1 MTSGRDPR
9 PGSPERAPSEGSPE
23 ASVASETPPSAPAQ
37 ADPAPSSVETKPDDK
52 ASPAETAETAKT
64 APPKDTDRGK
74 PRKRRGRGA
83 LAFLRELPVL
93 LLVAFILA
101 LLIKTFLIQAFY
113 IPSESME
120 PTLNIGDRVLVNK
133 VVYHLHPP
141 RRGDIIVFED
151 PHPTAQDNRNVLST
165 FWHWLTEGFGVSTNP
180 EKDFIKRVVGLPG
193 DTVAIRH
200 CKVMI
205 NGKVLQ
211 EPYKHVRDC
220 REYGPHRVPK
230 DNVFVMGDNRPNSSD
245 SRFALRDIP
254 EDKIVG
260 RAFVIIW
267 PPSRW
272 QILRR

>member
-23 ASVASETPPSAPAQ
+23 ASVASETPASAPAQ

>member
-1 MTSGRDPR
+1 MASGRYPDPEEEDRATR
-9 PGSPERAPSEGSPE
+9 PSDGPTGAGRVTVGPEDIWTSEDSP
-23 ASVASETPPSAPAQ
+23 ASTQTTDPSATRSVEEWRTGKRAQ
-37 ADPAPSSVETKPDDK
+37 ADEK
-52 ASPAETAETAKT
+52 
-64 APPKDTDRGK
+64 G
-74 PRKRRGRGA
+74 GRGF
-83 LAFLRELPVL
+83 AFLRELPFL
-93 LLVAFILA
+93 LLVAFLLA
-101 LLIKTFLIQAFY
+101 LLIKTFVVQAFY
-113 IPSESME
+113 ITSESME